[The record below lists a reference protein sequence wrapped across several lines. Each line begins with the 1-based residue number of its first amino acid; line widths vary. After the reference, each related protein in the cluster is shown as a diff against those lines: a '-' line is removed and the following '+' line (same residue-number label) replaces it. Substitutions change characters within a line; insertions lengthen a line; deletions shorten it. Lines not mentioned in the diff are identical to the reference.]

1 MCVPVLSGLLY
12 LPAVS
17 LGAVVTQLRVYCRS
31 ARRSAHFRNA
41 AVHRV
46 QVAVNDAHP
55 GVVRLVD
62 SGSYVRRWLPLSLQ
76 LHAGAASPHS
86 SDERTLH
93 SSLALSTA
101 VVLNPLPRARCALR
115 ILYRSIGAPRVLT
128 HSLGGWVVSMPFR
141 LHLQGLRRLTTEE
154 TASNS
159 E

>member
-1 MCVPVLSGLLY
+1 M
-12 LPAVS
+12 
-17 LGAVVTQLRVYCRS
+17 
-31 ARRSAHFRNA
+31 
-41 AVHRV
+41 HRV

-115 ILYRSIGAPRVLT
+115 KLYRTEGAPRVLT
-128 HSLGGWVVSMPFR
+128 RWVVSMRFR

-154 TASNS
+154 TVTSNS
-159 E
+159 A

>member
-12 LPAVS
+12 LSAVS

-31 ARRSAHFRNA
+31 ARRSAHFWNA

-101 VVLNPLPRARCALR
+101 VVLNPLPRARCALTEYTVPQ
-115 ILYRSIGAPRVLT
+115 YRCTEGT
-128 HSLGGWVVSMPFR
+128 HSGGGQPCHS
-141 LHLQGLRRLTTEE
+141 GCTCKGCDG
-154 TASNS
+154 
-159 E
+159 

>member
-12 LPAVS
+12 LSAVS

-115 ILYRSIGAPRVLT
+115 ILYRTEGAPRVLT
-128 HSLGGWVVSMPFR
+128 RWVVSMRFR
-141 LHLQGLRRLTTEE
+141 LHLQGLRRLTTEK
-154 TASNS
+154 TVTSNS
-159 E
+159 A

>member
-86 SDERTLH
+86 SDERTEMH

-101 VVLNPLPRARCALR
+101 VVLNPVPRARCALR
-115 ILYRSIGAPRVLT
+115 ILYCTEYRCTEGT
-128 HSLGGWVVSMPFR
+128 HSVGGQHAIPVALARAATVNHR
-141 LHLQGLRRLTTEE
+141 KDK

-159 E
+159 A